1 MAGGAGA
8 GAMTGA
14 MRRARTGRAALA
26 GAGLAAALAWPAG
39 APAQQDGAPAP
50 APGRGYPEFPVARP
64 QAPVLTLDQERLFAD
79 SAFGRRVRDELEA
92 ASQALA
98 AENRE
103 IEAELLAEER
113 ALTERRPEMPP
124 EEFRALAEAFD
135 EKAMGFRRR
144 QDAKA
149 RALQRRDEAE
159 RAAFFRAVSPILSD
173 LVAELGAVA
182 ILDDRAVLFAAPS
195 IDVTERAIARI
206 DREIGAGESLSPEGP
221 ILPENPEPV
230 PAPPGAGNARPA
242 PMQPAPARPNPAPGG
257 GGLLNGPAPGDGTA
271 PGAE

>member
-1 MAGGAGA
+1 M
-8 GAMTGA
+8 
-14 MRRARTGRAALA
+14 TGRAALA